1 MNKENQPSLIH
12 IQALTDCVIWKLSKL
27 DLADLYQ
34 TSLNINKIARIVLED
49 ALCRKITRETLLLG
63 SSAEA
68 IYEDLITKEKE
79 LINNIP
85 LKYLASYIGVT
96 PQRLSQIRRK
106 VH

>member
-1 MNKENQPSLIH
+1 M
-12 IQALTDCVIWKLSKL
+12 
-27 DLADLYQ
+27 
-34 TSLNINKIARIVLED
+34 
-49 ALCRKITRETLLLG
+49 LLG

-96 PQRLSQIRRK
+96 PKIKSNKEKSSLIRQLIFRSTFALENDNGESVMFNLLYKVRNLSK
-106 VH
+106 